1 MSSFFFLDTP
11 QVLGVSAAVLML
23 LWESKSVTIGSL
35 NSGTTNY
42 RNELNGFV
50 GISLLTVLYSI
61 GMASLGLSGLNLPP
75 FLVNFLAHYEIY
87 TTILLLN
94 NIIIL
99 SKFLFPLSLLIASFV
114 RWSDVVDVGVWST
127 NYECKCNST
136 KQQLFR

>member
-1 MSSFFFLDTP
+1 MS
-11 QVLGVSAAVLML
+11 VAVLML
-23 LWESKSVTIGSL
+23 LWESESVTIGSL

-87 TTILLLN
+87 TIIIVTKYYN
-94 NIIIL
+94 NIMQVFT
-99 SKFLFPLSLLIASFV
+99 STFSL
-114 RWSDVVDVGVWST
+114 
-127 NYECKCNST
+127 
-136 KQQLFR
+136 